1 MNMTKKQAG
10 RCAASRFHGLL
21 AACVLAAAG
30 WAGAGESAV
39 SADEKF
45 TDWPQAAR
53 RIDADGALL
62 TADGSRTLVPA
73 GRYERIVPAGR
84 VAIVTR
90 DRAWGLIDADGQAI
104 TALRYQHIEPFGERG
119 APQGFVVTG
128 AQQRQG
134 VLDAEGR
141 VVTDAT
147 WTQLRPVRL
156 WPQEPLKTRWLFEVR
171 QAHREGVLDA
181 SGRAV
186 IPVQFGS
193 VSWVGARSPWVIVS
207 QGGLQG
213 VCHAVT
219 GECPLPL
226 SDKRYDAFAGLAS
239 DTGLL
244 SVTWAGRRGLLDD
257 RLRELLAPVY
267 SSIETLHAGDDGS
280 VQVLA
285 QFGLDR
291 HQFVLAPD
299 EKGLWQVRQAD
310 RPRPLRARRD
320 DHPIALRMGAVIDA
334 RYVPVGLGDAGEVH
348 RAFVDRKLRELRQPS
363 IQLSAWTAYVGF
375 DLFARPDEAD
385 AARLPDVWT
394 RCPDPVGVRLVAW
407 YGELAEQAQ
416 ACASPKAVAVR
427 LKPSAPSD
435 GILLCEGCEALGLP
449 ARWVR
454 RDEPPVEARC
464 ASSTTAWSQ
473 DQARRDFARWL
484 GAWLPTWQPLLRGR
498 QPSAA
503 DSEGWRRHQADPSR
517 AMSTLSAVTRRPE
530 ALLNDIGFDAEQAP
544 KVNLGEALLKWIR
557 RAEPVGDGGLYPEPE
572 VEFAGQC
579 ARVWYV
585 RLPGLDKLMRSR
597 PAKAGQPFAMGLGLP
612 PAGRLERQA
621 YPFLTFSRGGDGG
634 LQLTGVSREFL
645 QAVWLLEGGR

>member
-1 MNMTKKQAG
+1 MTKNWVK
-10 RCAASRFHGLL
+10 RCVASSAQGLL
-21 AACVLAAAG
+21 VACALAAAG
-30 WAGAGESAV
+30 WAGASESV
-39 SADEKF
+39 SAAEARF
-45 TDWPQAAR
+45 TDWPQAGR
-53 RIDADGALL
+53 RIGADGALL

-73 GRYERIVPAGR
+73 GRYEHIVPAGR
-84 VAIVTR
+84 VAVVTR

-119 APQGFVVTG
+119 APQGFVVSG

-141 VVTDAT
+141 VITDAI

-156 WPQEPLKTRWLFEVR
+156 WPQDSSKTRWLFEVR
-171 QAHREGVLDA
+171 QGHREGVLDA
-181 SGRAV
+181 AGRAV
-186 IPVQFGS
+186 LPVQFGS
-193 VSWVGARSPWVIVS
+193 VSWVGSRSPWVIVS
-207 QGGLQG
+207 QGSLQG
-213 VCHAVT
+213 VCHAIT

-226 SDKRYDAFAGLAS
+226 STKRYEAFDGVAEGA
-239 DTGLL
+239 GLL
-244 SVTWAGRRGLLDD
+244 SVRWVGQVGLLDD
-257 RLRELLAPVY
+257 RLRQLLAPVY
-267 SSIETLHAGDDGS
+267 SSIDALHTGDDGS

-299 EKGLWQVRQAD
+299 ENGLWQVRQAD
-310 RPRPLRARRD
+310 RPQPLRARRD
-320 DHPIALRMGAVIDA
+320 DHPMALRMGAVIDA

-348 RAFVDRKLRELRQPS
+348 SAFVDRRLRELRQPS

-385 AARLPDVWT
+385 DARLPAVWT
-394 RCPDPVGVRLVAW
+394 RCPDPSGVRLVAW
-407 YGELAEQAQ
+407 HGELAEQAK

-427 LKPSAPSD
+427 LRPSTSGD
-435 GILLCEGCEALGLP
+435 GSLLCEGCEALGLP
-449 ARWVR
+449 PRWVR
-454 RDEPPVEARC
+454 RDEPPVDASC
-464 ASSTTAWSQ
+464 ASAPTAWSQ
-473 DQARRDFARWL
+473 EQARRDHAAWL
-484 GAWLPTWQPLLRGR
+484 AAWLPTWQPLLLGR

-530 ALLNDIGFDAEQAP
+530 ALLNDIGFDVKQAP

-572 VEFAGQC
+572 VEFAKQC
-579 ARVWYV
+579 AQVWYV
-585 RLPGLDKLMRSR
+585 RLPGLDKLMRNR

-621 YPFLTFSRGGDGG
+621 YPFLTFSRGEDGG
-634 LQLTGVSREFL
+634 LRLTGVSREFL